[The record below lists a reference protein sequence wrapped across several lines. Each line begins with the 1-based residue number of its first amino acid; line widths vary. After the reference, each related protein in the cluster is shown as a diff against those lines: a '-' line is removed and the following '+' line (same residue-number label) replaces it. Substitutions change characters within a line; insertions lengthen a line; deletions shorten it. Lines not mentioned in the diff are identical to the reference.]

1 MAKHS
6 ANILEWARQGAEA
19 RWQQLQAEL
28 ASLVDAFPHLTG
40 ASKGGRGRRRESVAL
55 SEAGNEAVTR
65 RGRGCRRAAA
75 TATAAQGGG
84 SQRKRSKMT
93 AAQKKAVSLRMKK
106 YWADRR
112 KAAAKA

>member
-28 ASLVDAFPHLTG
+28 ASLAAAFPHLTG
-40 ASKGGRGRRRESVAL
+40 GSKGARGRRDSVALREAGDEAVKRRGKGGRR
-55 SEAGNEAVTR
+55 AGT
-65 RGRGCRRAAA
+65 AAS
-75 TATAAQGGG
+75 AQGGET
-84 SQRKRSKMT
+84 RKRSKMT

-112 KAAAKA
+112 KAAGKA

>member
-19 RWQQLQAEL
+19 RWHQLQTEL
-28 ASLVDAFPHLTG
+28 ASLVETFPHLATL
-40 ASKGGRGRRRESVAL
+40 SQGGRRGRRTSA
-55 SEAGNEAVTR
+55 AGGTGSA
-65 RGRGCRRAAA
+65 GRKGHAASPA
-75 TATAAQGGG
+75 TGAAPR
-84 SQRKRSKMT
+84 RKRPQMS

-112 KAAAKA
+112 KTAKA